1 MNKIVEE
8 ITRKFFSD
16 NAPIDELDLRH
27 LRPYIE
33 SFINPNWLE
42 DRLHEYEKWAKK
54 YSDPVL
60 QRNLLHRPIGMNI
73 LIALIWAARSWEKE
87 YKVDSSYSPKGAV
100 KRLINIAI
108 SMAIL
113 ELNAS
118 KYLDSSAR
126 RYIQQ
131 RLQAADQ
138 FLGLTHEI
146 YTYAHFAKKGAK
158 LEPNFLR
165 RGSRSEITAY
175 YKGFT
180 IPIQCKAKQPGAG
193 RLISQDSFTTLAG
206 SIARDAKV
214 AGRRLLVIIGT
225 TGPIRQ
231 RDIDFLRKQVS
242 MGVGLDIAPA
252 LVKNEQRLFSLK
264 VRPISGNFTASSVQ
278 SYLSSFGFHIGMVVG
293 EPITYGSGYDVNAV
307 VGIEADPD
315 EGLLSWRS
323 LRDSMKYAAKQLEGG
338 PPGII
343 AIHYSDPVDDFKARF
358 LGSYSQLFET
368 FAQWPHVTALMLSS
382 EPIYQLP
389 KSDGTST
396 IKSYVKKTCGFAELL
411 GEII

>member
-1 MNKIVEE
+1 MEE
-8 ITRKFFSD
+8 FLNPD
-16 NAPIDELDLRH
+16 WLD
-27 LRPYIE
+27 
-33 SFINPNWLE
+33 
-42 DRLHEYEKWAKK
+42 DRLREYERWAIQ

-60 QRNLLHRPIGMNI
+60 QRNLLHRPIGMNV

-87 YKVDSSYSPKGAV
+87 YEADSSYIPKGAV
-100 KRLINIAI
+100 KRLINIAL

-118 KYLDSSAR
+118 KYLDSTAR

-138 FLGLTHEI
+138 FLGLSHEI
-146 YTYAHFAKKGAK
+146 YTYAHFVRKGAK

-165 RGSRSEITAY
+165 KANRSEITTY
-175 YKGFT
+175 YKGRT

-214 AGRRLLVIIGT
+214 TGRRLLVIIGT

-242 MGVGLDIAPA
+242 KGVGLDIAPA
-252 LVKNEQRLFSLK
+252 LVRNDQRLFSLK
-264 VRPISGNFTASSVQ
+264 VRPISGNFTANSVQ
-278 SYLSSFGFHIGMVVG
+278 TYLSSFSFHIGMVVG
-293 EPITYGSGYDVNAV
+293 EPVTYGTGYDANAI
-307 VGIEADPD
+307 VGVEAAPD

-323 LRDSMKYAAKQLEGG
+323 LRNSMKYAAKQLEGG

-358 LGSYSQLFET
+358 LGSYSELFKT
-368 FAQWPHVTALMLSS
+368 FAHWPHVAALMLSS

-389 KSDGTST
+389 KSDGTSVIT
-396 IKSYVKKTCGFAELL
+396 SYVKKTCGFAELL
-411 GEII
+411 GESA